1 MQARLVNLF
10 AIVFL
15 TVPVS
20 SAEIISDLSISG
32 DDENKALGLKK
43 EKFWTSM
50 AATTEGTHVAEH
62 LQLAKEAES
71 LALWHLPEKYDYVQ
85 KKLLEASKRLR
96 EANEALQSQ
105 SRSTQDVAEKKLN
118 EDANSGWSW
127 SFSWEHGLS
136 YSNAFSNARAK
147 LVGDGDY
154 SQKVAKDVADRQADI
169 EPVLRSAASK
179 LGDVLT
185 NCRLVSSLSFD
196 ILKYDIYNRGVPKT
210 PQEVKDISDKLIA
223 AARVTRQEFMGVTM
237 GPVHSLV
244 DDTQGKAE
252 RPTATVVRASMDIN
266 RFGSGSG
273 DGIVE
278 NVINL

>member
-1 MQARLVNLF
+1 
-10 AIVFL
+10 
-15 TVPVS
+15 
-20 SAEIISDLSISG
+20 
-32 DDENKALGLKK
+32 
-43 EKFWTSM
+43 
-50 AATTEGTHVAEH
+50 
-62 LQLAKEAES
+62 
-71 LALWHLPEKYDYVQ
+71 VQ

-105 SRSTQDVAEKKLN
+105 SRSTQDVADQKLN

-127 SFSWEHGLS
+127 SFSWEHGVS

-154 SQKVAKDVADRQADI
+154 SQKVAKDVADRQADV

-223 AARVTRQEFMGVTM
+223 AARITRQEFMGVTM

-244 DDTQGKAE
+244 DDTQGKAD
-252 RPTATVVRASMDIN
+252 RPTATVVRAQMDIN